1 METIRTQ
8 GALVDN
14 RKEERQAPKL
24 AREQPAD
31 AIRTLQEWEL
41 ALAGGGEFVADWG

>member
-1 METIRTQ
+1 METIRTL

-14 RKEERQAPKL
+14 RKEEGQAPKF

-41 ALAGGGEFVADWG
+41 ALAGGGDYAGDWN

>member
-1 METIRTQ
+1 MKTITTH

-14 RKEERQAPKL
+14 RKEEREAPPF

-31 AIRTLQEWEL
+31 AIRALQDWEL
-41 ALAGGGEFVADWG
+41 ALAGGGELDVDWG